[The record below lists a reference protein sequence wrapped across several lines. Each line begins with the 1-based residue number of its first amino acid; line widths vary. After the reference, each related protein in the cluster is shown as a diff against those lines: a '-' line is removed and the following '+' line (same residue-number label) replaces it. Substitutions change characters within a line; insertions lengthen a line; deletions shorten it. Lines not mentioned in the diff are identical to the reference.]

1 MKQLMINKSS
11 LVPKNL
17 PIIQEENEDSIGDV
31 SRFSDKPDEIIA
43 EVPLEDQEIVVFDR
57 DKIYQEY
64 YEKICKHSIF
74 QGFIPTDQYFDFRD
88 T

>member
-1 MKQLMINKSS
+1 MINKSS

-17 PIIQEENEDSIGDV
+17 PIIQEEENEDSIGDV

-74 QGFIPTDQYFDFRD
+74 QGFIPTD
-88 T
+88 

>member
-1 MKQLMINKSS
+1 MINKSS

-43 EVPLEDQEIVVFDR
+43 EVPLEDQ
-57 DKIYQEY
+57 
-64 YEKICKHSIF
+64 
-74 QGFIPTDQYFDFRD
+74 
-88 T
+88 